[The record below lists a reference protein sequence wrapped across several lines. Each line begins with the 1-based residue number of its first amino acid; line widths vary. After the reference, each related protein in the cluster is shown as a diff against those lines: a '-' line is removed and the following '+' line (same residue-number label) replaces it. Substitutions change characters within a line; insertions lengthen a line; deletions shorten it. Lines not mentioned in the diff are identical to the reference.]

1 MLRAGVLPVEEPE
14 APVHGVRARGGG
26 GGGGQTLIIVSHHA
40 EHERGDI
47 GPSINKMLNV
57 M

>member
-40 EHERGDI
+40 KHERGAI
-47 GPSINKMLNV
+47 GPSINKILIV